1 MYKVVFGNSYII
13 VSSKELEEELKKL
26 INFVIY
32 GEKIDIRE
40 ALKTIHYL
48 KKYKSN
54 NRSAVLLVKLAE
66 KKILEI
72 LKNSNVSLW

>member
-1 MYKVVFGNSYII
+1 EN
-13 VSSKELEEELKKL
+13 ELKKL
-26 INFVIY
+26 INFVIN
-32 GEKIDIRE
+32 GEKIDIRD

-48 KKYKSN
+48 KIYKSN